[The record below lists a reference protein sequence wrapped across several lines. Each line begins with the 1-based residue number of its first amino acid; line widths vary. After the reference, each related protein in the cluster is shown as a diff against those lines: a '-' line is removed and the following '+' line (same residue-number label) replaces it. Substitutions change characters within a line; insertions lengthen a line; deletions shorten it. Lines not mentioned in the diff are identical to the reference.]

1 MRVKELELRAR
12 VDGRGTTLAD
22 ELDDDAAVLV
32 DGHPV
37 EPGQVIVLR
46 QVREGDRALSV
57 DRSDRRG
64 DSTRPR
70 RRA

>member
-64 DSTRPR
+64 DSTRQR